1 MRPTILVSCALLLI
15 GLGRA
20 EDLLVGNWKFN
31 PEKSKVDRPE
41 NFKGARQHIVSV
53 GPNAVQLTETRIGPD
68 GKLQSGVYI
77 FTYDGK
83 EHTWAD
89 GTRITYVR
97 PDDRHVRGTL
107 KKNGHSTGVNRIPS
121 DEGIE
126 RLLVSPFRVSGSHAV
141 QH

>member
-1 MRPTILVSCALLLI
+1 MRPTILFSCALLLI

-41 NFKGARQHIVSV
+41 NFKGARQHIVSF

-89 GTRITYVR
+89 GTLITYVH
-97 PDDRHVRGTL
+97 PDDHHVHGTL
-107 KKNGHSTGVNRIPS
+107 KKNGLSQTVDAEISNDGKTLTLHVMLWVANS
-121 DEGIE
+121 
-126 RLLVSPFRVSGSHAV
+126 
-141 QH
+141 